1 MRLRTLLFLAA
12 AGGLAYWIL
21 HDRPSVVGLVE
32 SVTRPLMG
40 SKAAVKESEHN
51 RVVSDS
57 IPLDSENEE
66 IPVGTLRE
74 KMTFEEVRGIL
85 GPPDSIEQLPRQ
97 GRARVRWIYRRAR
110 RTLLFEDGRV
120 VSIAIR

>member
-1 MRLRTLLFLAA
+1 MRARTLLFLAA

-32 SVTRPLMG
+32 GITRPLMR
-40 SKAAVKESEHN
+40 SNAAVKESEHN
-51 RVVSDS
+51 RIVSGS
-57 IPLDSENEE
+57 IPLDAETEE

-74 KMTFEEVRGIL
+74 KMTSDEIRGIL
-85 GPPDSIEQLPRQ
+85 GPPDSIEPVPGQ
-97 GRARVRWIYRRAR
+97 GKTRVRWIYRRAR
-110 RTLLFEDGRV
+110 RTLLFEKGRV